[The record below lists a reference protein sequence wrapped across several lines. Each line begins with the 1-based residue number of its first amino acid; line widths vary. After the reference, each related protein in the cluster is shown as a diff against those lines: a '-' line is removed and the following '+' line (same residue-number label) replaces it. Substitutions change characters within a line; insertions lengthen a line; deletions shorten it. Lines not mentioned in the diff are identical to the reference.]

1 MEGCRLLEVC
11 VAISNQKQTRKKWPL
26 LAVDFL
32 RRNTMAI
39 DLDHY
44 SKVRDRREGG
54 REGVRGKEKD
64 R

>member
-1 MEGCRLLEVC
+1 M
-11 VAISNQKQTRKKWPL
+11 AISNQKQTRKKWPL

-32 RRNTMAI
+32 RNTMAI